1 MASFFLNFHFGK
13 NGGFFTLYFT
23 LFSFFSIFSACADSK
38 TSTADEAVLGI
49 TVPEFN
55 TSEDVQEYVKAVI
68 QANAVEGYQLPDGI
82 IAEDYSTSSEN
93 LNALYPEFSGKG
105 GNALLSAVEVHPLRY
120 QEMIRDLMA
129 LRTHFDPE
137 WQNKRNQQTN

>member
-1 MASFFLNFHFGK
+1 MVSFFSKFLSGK
-13 NGGFFTLYFT
+13 QDSLFVLCFT
-23 LFSFFSIFSACADSK
+23 LFCSFSIFSACADSK
-38 TSTADEAVLGI
+38 TSTADEAALGI
-49 TVPEFN
+49 GVPEFN
-55 TSEDVQEYVKAVI
+55 TSEDVREYVKAVI

-105 GNALLSAVEVHPLRY
+105 GNALLSAVEAHPLRY
-120 QEMIRDLMA
+120 QEMIRDVMA

-137 WQNKRNQQTN
+137 WQNKRNQPTN